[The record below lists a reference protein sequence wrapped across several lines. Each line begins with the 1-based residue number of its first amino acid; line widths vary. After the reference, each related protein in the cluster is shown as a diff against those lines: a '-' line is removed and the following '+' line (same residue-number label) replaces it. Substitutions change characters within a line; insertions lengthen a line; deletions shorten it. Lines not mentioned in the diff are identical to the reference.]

1 LIYLATKIIVYITV
15 NSMLCPKAHS
25 YDDMMVVM
33 VMLLVMAMLLV
44 VVMLLVLVMV
54 MLLAVVRMND
64 YV

>member
-25 YDDMMVVM
+25 YDDMVV
-33 VMLLVMAMLLV
+33 VV
-44 VVMLLVLVMV
+44 VVMLLVMMLVVVVMV
-54 MLLAVVRMND
+54 MVLVLMII

>member
-25 YDDMMVVM
+25 YDDMVV
-33 VMLLVMAMLLV
+33 VV
-44 VVMLLVLVMV
+44 VVMLLVMMLVVVVMV
-54 MLLAVVRMND
+54 MVMVLVLMII